1 MTDAIAARIV
11 AEFGPDAGA
20 EIAALARALTPDPT
34 PPPSR
39 RRVAARWPSKRMT
52 SACWRT

>member
-52 SACWRT
+52 SACWRI